1 MKLKAAAYIL
11 STIAACSVTTAWT
24 AAAPT
29 VVAMPPAQPKE
40 QPQAATQATPKQ
52 ELSHQEILTHL
63 LKADMAV
70 QRNMLDEALDNYLLV
85 AKYTND
91 PQVAQLATEMA
102 VQTQSPEK
110 ALDAAE
116 IWANAQPT
124 DLQAQLVAATLFINS
139 DPAKA
144 MVFLNNA
151 FDIKNPDIDQHL
163 IMVMNQLSPNGQ
175 KNLTAAVIKLADQR
189 KKDPY
194 AQLSAAQLAAVQMDI
209 DNANKYVQTAL
220 QIQPNLT
227 NGIEL
232 NAKLIRFKANSDK
245 PALTYLD
252 QQVQKFPAN
261 PELRMFYIQA
271 LLDNEQNAKA
281 MPQLIILSKD
291 KTYGGEAFLTIGE
304 IYVSEDKIGQA
315 EEAIKKALHFTDS
328 ADKAKF
334 YLAQIAEYK
343 KDNIQAIKYY
353 EDISE
358 ESEYQTQGYL
368 RAAYL
373 YSVAGNYDDALDILQ
388 SANPSSFDDQKQVL
402 LTEID
407 ILVDAKNYDKA
418 LDSANKVLGIIPE
431 DVDFLYARSVVYG
444 LMNKPAEAEKDLRAI
459 LVADPNNANALNALG
474 FTLANQ
480 PSRIK
485 EALPF
490 LQKALSLNPE
500 NPAFLDSMGW
510 LMYKMGK
517 TQEAITMLDKAYK
530 ISGDSEIAAHL
541 GEVLWDSGKKEA
553 AKEVWTKAL
562 ASTQDSKSIQET
574 LTRLKVPLAE
584 IQPAK
589 AKTTKVSSD

>member
-1 MKLKAAAYIL
+1 MKLKAAAYIIT
-11 STIAACSVTTAWT
+11 TIAACSVTTAWT

-29 VVAMPPAQPKE
+29 VVAVPPPQPKE
-40 QPQAATQATPKQ
+40 QPSAATATTPKQ

-116 IWANAQPT
+116 IWANAQPD
-124 DLQAQLVAATLFINS
+124 DLQAQLVAATLFVNS

-175 KNLTAAVIKLADQR
+175 KNLTAAVMKLADQR

-220 QIQPNLT
+220 KIQPNLT

-245 PALTYLD
+245 PALTYLE
-252 QQVQKFPAN
+252 QQLQKFPAN
-261 PELRMFYIQA
+261 AELRMFYIQA

-281 MPQLIILSKD
+281 MPQLVILSKD
-291 KTYGGEAFLTIGE
+291 KTYGGEAYLTMGE
-304 IYVSEDKIGQA
+304 IYVSEDKISQG
-315 EEAIKKALHFTDS
+315 EEAIKKALHFSGS

-373 YSVAGNYDDALDILQ
+373 YSVAGNYEDALDILQ

-418 LDSANKVLGIIPE
+418 LDSANKVLSIIPE

-459 LVADPNNANALNALG
+459 LAVDPNNANALNALG

-541 GEVLWDSGKKEA
+541 GEVLWNSGKKEA

-562 ASTQDSKSIQET
+562 ASAQDSKSIQET
-574 LTRLKVPLAE
+574 LTRLKVPLAD
-584 IQPAK
+584 IQPTKAK
-589 AKTTKVSSD
+589 ATKVSTD